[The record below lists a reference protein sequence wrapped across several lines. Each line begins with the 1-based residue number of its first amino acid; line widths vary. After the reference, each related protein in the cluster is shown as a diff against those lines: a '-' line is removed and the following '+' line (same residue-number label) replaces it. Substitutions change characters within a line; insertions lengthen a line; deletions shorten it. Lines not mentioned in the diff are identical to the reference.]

1 MMAYGKTGNGKKM
14 EPGNKMETETGN
26 GNRNGNGNRLMS
38 SVLHH
43 YSSTVDREI
52 FAIKIFRLY
61 A

>member
-1 MMAYGKTGNGKKM
+1 MEKKW
-14 EPGNKMETETGN
+14 NLETKWKLKLEMKI
-26 GNRNGNGNRLMS
+26 RNGNGNRLMS

-52 FAIKIFRLY
+52 FAVKIFRPY